1 MLDRTLLRYFLAVV
15 DRGNFSRAA
24 AHCRVSQPTLS
35 IGVAR
40 LERTLGE
47 TLFIR
52 NSRRVELTAAGV
64 RLSAQ
69 ARRIEAAFLEAET
82 AAPAEAP
89 RKLIRLG
96 LLSTLPSSWVER
108 ALAAVHATAPSERL
122 EIVEG
127 RQSDLPAL
135 LGRGRVDAAIG
146 VVDAAAKDPLFV
158 EDYGLAMPV
167 SHPLAHRA
175 EVAAEEVAAE
185 TMIVRRHCEALAE
198 TSRYFT
204 ARGVRPF
211 MAARTTHDDRALAY
225 VRAGLGVTVLPRGF
239 QGEGVAVAALT
250 GWGFARRIGLMIE
263 PDSRARLAGSGTL
276 RLFGDSLKASA
287 GAS

>member
-82 AAPAEAP
+82 AAPAKAP

-96 LLSTLPSSWVER
+96 LLSTLPSSWIEW
-108 ALAAVHATAPSERL
+108 ALAAVREGAPTERL

-127 RQSDLPAL
+127 RQPDLPAL

-158 EDYGLAMPV
+158 EDYGLAMPL
-167 SHPLAHRA
+167 SHPLAGRT

-211 MAARTTHDDRALAY
+211 MAARTTQDDRALAY

-250 GWGFARRIGLMIE
+250 GWGLTRRIGLMIE
-263 PDSRARLAGSGTL
+263 PDSRARLSGAETL
-276 RLFGDSLKASA
+276 RLFSDSLKASA
-287 GAS
+287 AR

>member
-35 IGVAR
+35 IGVAK
-40 LERTLGE
+40 LERMLGE
-47 TLFIR
+47 PLFIR

-64 RLSAQ
+64 RLSTQ

-96 LLSTLPSSWVER
+96 P
-108 ALAAVHATAPSERL
+108 LAAVRENAPSERL

-146 VVDAAAKDPLFV
+146 VVDGAARDPLFV
-158 EDYGLAMPV
+158 EDYGLAMPL

-175 EVAAEEVAAE
+175 EVAPEEVAAE

-250 GWGFARRIGLMIE
+250 GWGLTRRIGLMIE
-263 PDSRARLAGSGTL
+263 PDSRTRLAGAETL
-276 RLFGDSLKASA
+276 RLFSDSLRASA
-287 GAS
+287 AR